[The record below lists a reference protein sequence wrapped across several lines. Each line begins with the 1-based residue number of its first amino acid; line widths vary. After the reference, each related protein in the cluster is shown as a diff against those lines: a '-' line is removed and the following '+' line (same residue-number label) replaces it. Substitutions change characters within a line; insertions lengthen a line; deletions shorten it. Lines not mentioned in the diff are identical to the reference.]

1 VAHIPKLDIRDL
13 QVVLVLAREGTTARA
28 SEVLHLTQPAVSRAL
43 ASVENKLGVRL
54 FDRGPRGLAPTAAC
68 DRLVEGAPRVL
79 AELVDL
85 ERRVL
90 TPTPPVRVRLVCQ
103 CYTAYHWL
111 PSVLIGMRRGL
122 PGLHVKLAVDH
133 TTDPVGALEAGD
145 IDIALLTTGEPSHPS
160 VAHAPLFED
169 EIVFVVSDSHR
180 LAKRRTLTRD
190 DLAGETLVTSP
201 TPAAES
207 RWFMKHAFG
216 RKKMQLHFERFPL
229 TEAIIDVTRAGLGV
243 AILSEWIAAPH
254 IERGGLLV
262 KRLSSGPLRRPW
274 RIAWRREHA
283 AAAERLRTA
292 LASTVPSARLAS

>member
-1 VAHIPKLDIRDL
+1 MKGIPKLDVRDL

-54 FDRGPRGLAPTAAC
+54 FDRGPRGLAATAAC
-68 DRLVEGAPRVL
+68 ERLVEGAPRVL

-85 ERRVL
+85 ERRVV
-90 TPTPPVRVRLVCQ
+90 TPATPVRVRLVCQ

-111 PSVLIGMRRGL
+111 PSVLLGLRRGL
-122 PGLHVKLAVDH
+122 PGLQVKLAVHH
-133 TTDPVGALEAGD
+133 TVDPVGALEAGD
-145 IDIALLTTGEPSHPS
+145 IDVALLTTGEPSHPS

-169 EIVFVVSDSHR
+169 EIVFVVADTHR
-180 LAKRRTLTRD
+180 LAKKRTLTRE
-190 DLAGETLVTSP
+190 DLAEETLVTSP
-201 TPAAES
+201 TPAAEA

-216 RKKMQLHFERFPL
+216 RKKLQLQFERFPL

-254 IERGGLLV
+254 IERGGLVV
-262 KRLSSGPLRRPW
+262 KRLASGPLRRPW
-274 RIAWRREHA
+274 RIAWRHDHA
-283 AAAERLRTA
+283 VAAERLRAA
-292 LASTVPSARLAS
+292 LAATVPSARLAS

>member
-1 VAHIPKLDIRDL
+1 LDVRDL

-43 ASVENKLGVRL
+43 ASVENKLDVRL

-68 DRLVEGAPRVL
+68 ERLVEGAPRVL

-85 ERRVL
+85 ERRVV
-90 TPTPPVRVRLVCQ
+90 TPVAPVRVRLVCQ

-111 PSVLIGMRRGL
+111 PSVLLGLRRGL
-122 PGLHVKLAVDH
+122 PGLQVKLAVDH
-133 TTDPVGALEAGD
+133 TADPVAALEAGD
-145 IDIALLTTGEPSHPS
+145 IDVALLTTGEPTDPR

-169 EIVFVVSDSHR
+169 EIVFVVSETHR
-180 LAKRRTLTRD
+180 LAKKRALTRE
-190 DLAGETLVTSP
+190 DLAEETLVTSP
-201 TPAAES
+201 TPAGEA

-216 RKKMQLHFERFPL
+216 RKKMKLQFERFPL

-254 IERGGLLV
+254 IERGGLVV
-262 KRLSSGPLRRPW
+262 KRLASGPLRRPW
-274 RIAWRREHA
+274 RIAWRREHG
-283 AAAERLRTA
+283 AAAERLRAA